1 MKTNNT
7 QIKEQDQLQILL
19 KEINSLLHDKVKDG
33 NREILSQKESIN
45 QLKKTHIM
53 KNDLFEDTN
62 QHVRTKLVV
71 IKGYADMLQSQKFGA
86 LTPIQQEKITKIQE
100 SADELTELFL
110 KILQK
115 LKNVK
120 KETRDVEISQ
130 D

>member
-1 MKTNNT
+1 LKTNNT